1 MKSDVWPFDING
13 LIMYLKYYAIVS
25 FKINWLIYVHFNEL
39 YQFVDTM
46 KVIYLIGRSDNPN
59 IGLGKT
65 IEVPYVGQ
73 AFDIS
78 EI

>member
-1 MKSDVWPFDING
+1 
-13 LIMYLKYYAIVS
+13 MYLKYYAIVS
-25 FKINWLIYVHFNEL
+25 FKINWLTYVHFNEL

-46 KVIYLIGRSDNPN
+46 KVNYLIGRRDNPN

-65 IEVPYVGQ
+65 IVVPYVGQ
-73 AFDIS
+73 AFDVS